1 MNTFYLLK
9 YGSKAALALKN
20 IFSQM
25 CIIFRLCVVVLPT
38 LCLKGTLI
46 FKFIPVSESIKPIY
60 RKFAHSMIAL
70 VVTLFAVSINASAQ
84 DLDGEALFKS
94 QCAACHH
101 PLKDVTGPA
110 LQGISDRAPNKDW
123 LYSWIKNSQ
132 ALVASGDQYANEI
145 FTKWRKIPMTS
156 FSNLSNA
163 EIDAIV
169 DYVEGFKPPAPP
181 VASDGGQGAPAPTS
195 NTWLYSMITIVLL
208 VLMVILWRVN
218 SGLRR
223 VANEKQ
229 GLPIQKDI
237 PIYRNKVFIAIGAI
251 VLFIAAGYW
260 VVNGSVQMARQQNYM
275 PEQPIFYSH
284 KVHAGVNQIN
294 CQYCHSSVEKSKQA
308 MVPSTNVCMNCHKQ
322 INEYTGTEK
331 LVTHEGVEIDGTAQI
346 QELYKYAGW
355 DPSTKTYN
363 RDSDGNILATPI
375 EWVKVHNLPDHVYF
389 NHSQHVAV
397 GKVACQQ
404 CHGPI
409 QDMDEVKQ
417 FASLSMG
424 WCVNC
429 HRQTEVKFASND
441 FYSIYEK
448 YHDEIK
454 AGTRTRV
461 TVEDIGGL
469 ECQKCHY

>member
-1 MNTFYLLK
+1 MNTFFILK
-9 YGSKAALALKN
+9 YGSKPASILTN

-46 FKFIPVSESIKPIY
+46 FKFIPVSESIKPIF
-60 RKFAHSMIAL
+60 RRIAHSTIAL
-70 VVTLFAVSINASAQ
+70 VIALFAFGTDATAQ
-84 DLDGEALFKS
+84 DIDGGAIFKA
-94 QCAACHH
+94 QCASCHH
-101 PLKDVTGPA
+101 PLKDLTGPA
-110 LQGISDRAPNKDW
+110 LQGVTGRVPSKE
-123 LYSWIKNSQ
+123 WIYKWVHNSS
-132 ALVASGDQYANEI
+132 AVIASGDQYANDLYN
-145 FTKWRKIPMTS
+145 KWGKVQMTS
-156 FSNLSNA
+156 FSSLSEA
-163 EIDAIV
+163 EIDAVIN
-169 DYVEGFKPPAPP
+169 YVENFKAP
-181 VASDGGQGAPAPTS
+181 VAETPTPGDQGAPATD
-195 NTWLYSMITIVLL
+195 NTWLYSMITVVLL

-223 VANEKQ
+223 VASEKE
-229 GLPIQKDI
+229 GLPVEKDI
-237 PIYRNKVFIAIGAI
+237 PVYRNKVFIAIGMI
-251 VLFIAAGYW
+251 VLFIGVGYW
-260 VVNGSVQMARQQNYM
+260 IVNGAVEMGRQQNYM
-275 PEQPIFYSH
+275 PKQPIFYSH

-294 CQYCHSSVEKSKQA
+294 CQYCHSSAEKSRHA

-322 INEYTGTEK
+322 INEYTGDPLFTY
-331 LVTHEGVEIDGTAQI
+331 EGKEIDGTAQI

-355 DPSTKTYN
+355 NPDTKSYN
-363 RDSDGNILATPI
+363 RDSAGNILATPI
-375 EWVKVHNLPDHVYF
+375 EWTKIHNLPDHVYF

-417 FASLSMG
+417 FAPLSMG
-424 WCVNC
+424 WCINC
-429 HRQTEVKFASND
+429 HRQTEVKFANND

-448 YHDEIK
+448 YHEEIK
-454 AGTRTRV
+454 EGKRTAV